1 MKRPIG
7 YFVHHQ
13 GRGHA
18 LRCAAWMNAL
28 SPDQPVTVFCARDD
42 IFPSLRET
50 TTVRRIP
57 SLFEARGDEPA
68 GLADYPTPETLHCAP
83 LGWSGIRE
91 AMSTIAGWFAEA
103 SPAVMICDVSAEIAQ
118 LSRIC
123 SVPHVKV
130 LQHGDRADPGHMA
143 AYDGAVGL
151 LAPFHASLAQPE
163 WPARLRSRMHFAP
176 GLGVDL
182 EPPPSREAAR
192 RSLGLPS
199 DQEVI
204 FVLSGGGGSGFSQAP
219 ICVGARATPQ
229 ARWIAAGHV
238 SPDWHST
245 APGNLAFV
253 GWIDTVALHIAAADV
268 VVASTG
274 NTTCHGILATG
285 RPWLA
290 VPEWRY
296 FDEQVFKARALE
308 TAGAAVHLAAL
319 PSSAHAW
326 LDALARARATHSA
339 ERQQA
344 LVGGSSAD
352 AAAWLADL
360 ADRIWRTPDERRA
373 QTSAA
378 QPRLAAS

>member
-42 IFPSLRET
+42 IFPPLRDGIT
-50 TTVRRIP
+50 IHLIP
-57 SLFEARGDEPA
+57 SLFEAQGDEPA
-68 GLADYPTPETLHCAP
+68 GLADIPTPDTLHCAP

-91 AMSTIAGWFAEA
+91 AMAAITGWFAKA
-103 SPAVMICDVSAEIAQ
+103 SPALMICDVSAEIAQ

-130 LQHGDRADPGHMA
+130 LQHGDRSDPGHLA

-151 LAPFHASLAQPE
+151 LAPFHASLAQPD
-163 WPARLRSRMHFAP
+163 WPERLRSRLHFAP
-176 GLGVDL
+176 GLGV
-182 EPPPSREAAR
+182 EAGAAPSRAAAR
-192 RSLGLPS
+192 AALCLPPE
-199 DQEVI
+199 QEMI
-204 FVLSGGGGSGFSQAP
+204 FVLSGGGGCGFSEAP
-219 ICVGARATPQ
+219 ICVGARATPD
-229 ARWIAAGHV
+229 ARWIAAGPV
-238 SPDWHST
+238 ARDWHST
-245 APGNLAFV
+245 APGNIDFV
-253 GWIDTVALHIAAADV
+253 GWIDTVADHIAAADIV
-268 VVASTG
+268 IASTG
-274 NTTCHGILATG
+274 NTTCHSILASG

-296 FDEQVFKARALE
+296 FDEQVFKARALAA
-308 TAGAAVHLAAL
+308 AGAAVHLTAL

-326 LDALARARATHSA
+326 LKALEDARSTHSP
-339 ERQQA
+339 ERQKA
-344 LVGGSSAD
+344 LTGGNAHD
-352 AAAWLADL
+352 AAAWLEDL
-360 ADRIWRTPDERRA
+360 AERLWRKPA
-373 QTSAA
+373 GGPVPKSPA